1 MHSKYAGQGLVCAS
15 VSLDKPDDR
24 EKALKFLKQVKAE
37 FSNFLLD
44 EPEEAWQKK
53 WDVGGP
59 PVILVYGKDG
69 KLAKKFEGASYEADV
84 EPLVKK
90 LLAEK

>member
-1 MHSKYAGQGLVCAS
+1 MHRKYAGQDLVCAS
-15 VSLDKPDDR
+15 VTIDKPEDA

-37 FSNFLLD
+37 FPNFRLD
-44 EPEEAWQKK
+44 EPDEAWQNK

-59 PVILVYGKDG
+59 PVIFVYGKDG
-69 KLAKKFEGASYEADV
+69 KLAKKFEAASYEADV